1 MDHAQTS
8 RPATPDPPKRRGYM
22 RETYHLKVNQET
34 LQRNWSMHRSQR
46 HRKYGTLQAPGSRLV
61 RWTDRVDV
69 VCGDCRRT
77 LGHVVAFRADDT
89 FGIVEDTVRWQPN
102 KTRNLPVLTGE
113 GKKHPPWLWVEGDL
127 RKAHA
132 HFWCPK
138 CRRDVLRNAH
148 RLGKEIVDGS
158 LAEVA
163 VK

>member
-1 MDHAQTS
+1 MDSTES
-8 RPATPDPPKRRGYM
+8 GEPSVPNLRKRRGYM
-22 RETYHLKVNQET
+22 RETYHLKVNQQT
-34 LQRNWSMHRSQR
+34 LQSNWSQHRSQR
-46 HRKYGTLQAPGSRLV
+46 HREYRTLPQGGSHLV

-77 LGHVVAFRADDT
+77 LGHVVAFRTDDT
-89 FGIVEDTVRWQPN
+89 FGIVEDTVRWQPD
-102 KTRNLPVLTGE
+102 KTRNPTVLTGE

-127 RKAHA
+127 RKARA

-138 CRRDVLRNAH
+138 CRREVLRNAH

-158 LAEVA
+158 LGEVA